1 MRSRKRREKEVSK
14 AVIEDRDELYAFLA
28 AQPLC
33 KWLAKKQRELV
44 SGTHHDRGGAGI
56 HHPPAS
62 PKNDNAELAA
72 ALSSMA

>member
-1 MRSRKRREKEVSK
+1 MAK
-14 AVIEDRDELYAFLA
+14 AVIEDRDQLYAFLA

-33 KWLAKKQRELV
+33 KWLAKKQQDV
-44 SGTHHDRGGAGI
+44 AAGTHHERGGTGI
-56 HHPPAS
+56 HHP

>member
-1 MRSRKRREKEVSK
+1 MAK
-14 AVIEDRDELYAFLA
+14 AVIEDRDALYAFFA
-28 AQPLC
+28 TQPLC
-33 KWLAKKQRELV
+33 KWLAKKQQELV

-56 HHPPAS
+56 HQPATN